1 MYIVP
6 SILALS
12 EQDYQKKINQIKMS
26 DLTPDGR
33 LHIDLMD
40 YMFVPNR
47 SIAPSVIGEYPISLK
62 KEVHLMV
69 KYPENWIDDLIG
81 QVDRIIIHTEEAS
94 GIAERIAHIRNHGKE
109 VGLAINPETS
119 LEKLDPFM
127 STIDCVLVM
136 SVHPGFSGQSFLRE
150 SLLRVEQLKA
160 LQSLGHF
167 EIGVD
172 GGVNARN
179 VHELQDAGADY
190 VTVASALFEGD
201 FNENYQKIYKLI

>member
-26 DLTPDGR
+26 EMPSEGR

-62 KEVHLMV
+62 KEGHLMV
-69 KYPENWIDDLIG
+69 KYPENWIDDLIEL
-81 QVDRIIIHTEEAS
+81 VDRIIIHIEEIS
-94 GIAERIAHIRNHGKE
+94 GIVERIAHIKNHGKE

-150 SLLRVEQLKA
+150 SLLRIEQLKA
-160 LQSLGHF
+160 LKSLGKF

-172 GGVNARN
+172 GGVNVHN
-179 VHELQDAGADY
+179 VQELKEAGADY

-201 FNENYQKIYKLI
+201 LNENYQKIHKLI